1 MEHMGGGS
9 RLMAERQ
16 VICQGRLLSL
26 KNKCWQRVIG
36 SQQKVSFQ
44 STEVNANRLLPTV
57 NHGISIRSLMSL
69 WVGQLKTAGPKSE
82 EKPLQG

>member
-36 SQQKVSFQ
+36 SKQRGSFQ
-44 STEVNANRLLPTV
+44 STEAMPTDSSQLLIMASP
-57 NHGISIRSLMSL
+57 L
-69 WVGQLKTAGPKSE
+69 GP
-82 EKPLQG
+82 